1 MFKHILLAYDASE
14 PADNAFEYARL
25 FGKKF
30 GAKIDVISVVHRP
43 LIGDDVELTAEV
55 EQGIHRADQAI
66 LRLRRRAHGDA
77 IDIHFLT
84 AVGQPAQ
91 QIVARADSIDADLI
105 VTGCRGISSIERWL
119 TGSTVRQ
126 VMGDSHRPILIVQ

>member
-14 PADNAFEYARL
+14 AADNAFEYARL

-30 GAKIDVISVVHRP
+30 GAQIDVISVVHRP
-43 LIGDDVELTAEV
+43 LIGGDVELTAEMD
-55 EQGIHRADQAI
+55 QGIHRAEQAI
-66 LRLRRRAHGDA
+66 MRLRRRAHRDA

-91 QIVARADSIDADLI
+91 QILARADSIDADLI
-105 VTGCRGISSIERWL
+105 ITGCRGISPIERWL

-126 VMGDSHRPILIVQ
+126 VMGRSRRPMLIVR